1 MKLNV
6 SRLDLADYKS
16 ARSREGA
23 ITRWAQ
29 RQAFARFVTSRAM
42 PIGLRTLCRS
52 ACRTVR
58 HRIYRFLRPSGF
70 ATSRA
75 VSMKSRATG
84 LSVRF
89 FRVMIPTGAR
99 ACCSLTGKIVMCG
112 VLDNRSA
119 DVYIVR
125 KRPLDTRLS
134 RAAG

>member
-58 HRIYRFLRPSGF
+58 HRIYRFLRTSGF

-75 VSMKSRATG
+75 SSMKSCAVR
-84 LSVRF
+84 LSLRF
-89 FRVMIPTGAR
+89 FSVMIPTGAP
-99 ACCSLTGKIVMCG
+99 ACCSFTGKTVIFG
-112 VLDNRSA
+112 LWDNPMTK
-119 DVYIVR
+119 V
-125 KRPLDTRLS
+125 
-134 RAAG
+134 